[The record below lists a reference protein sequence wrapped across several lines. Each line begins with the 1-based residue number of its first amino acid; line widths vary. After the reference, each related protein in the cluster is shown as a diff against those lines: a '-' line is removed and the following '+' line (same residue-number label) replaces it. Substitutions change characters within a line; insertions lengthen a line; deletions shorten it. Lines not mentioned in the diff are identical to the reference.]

1 MIEIKNVSKEFEKKI
16 EKGSIKF
23 LADNNIS
30 FDVKDGEILG
40 LLGPN
45 GAGKTT
51 LLRIL
56 AGIMKPSSGNV
67 FFDDKNYSNN
77 ANEIKKNISF
87 LSGVV
92 LTLLFLSLFI
102 GFSLIFL
109 FFSFS
114 ILSSLSSPCFSS
126 SILLIEYLNVVG
138 LFKFSEE
145 NKKDFFPIGFLR
157 VGITSL

>member
-1 MIEIKNVSKEFEKKI
+1 MLLLFKLFILFLKNL
-16 EKGSIKF
+16 F
-23 LADNNIS
+23 LIS
-30 FDVKDGEILG
+30 C
-40 LLGPN
+40 N
-45 GAGKTT
+45 
-51 LLRIL
+51 
-56 AGIMKPSSGNV
+56 SV
-67 FFDDKNYSNN
+67 FFFVDLLLFLFFFSSLLFLF
-77 ANEIKKNISF
+77 AVLTSVCNISF

-109 FFSFS
+109 FLSLS